1 VAEKNRRELWFLVT
15 YEKNTG
21 SILAAAFGRGRKIV
35 FKIRAEHFI
44 FAKDFQRHAI
54 LEIHPGLLHKGI
66 FFQDLRSLFAFVVLL
81 RDEYRSLVEKQSLR
95 AELLASIPPQR
106 GHRLPDRNLLF
117 LTGRA
122 PTSLGIQE
130 NSLNNPQ
137 AYLKPEHFQ
146 G

>member
-1 VAEKNRRELWFLVT
+1 MAEKNRRELWSLVT

-95 AELLASIPPQR
+95 AELLASIRPSTRSSSTRSQPP
-106 GHRLPDRNLLF
+106 LPHWES
-117 LTGRA
+117 T
-122 PTSLGIQE
+122 
-130 NSLNNPQ
+130 
-137 AYLKPEHFQ
+137 YLSRCSGEQP
-146 G
+146 